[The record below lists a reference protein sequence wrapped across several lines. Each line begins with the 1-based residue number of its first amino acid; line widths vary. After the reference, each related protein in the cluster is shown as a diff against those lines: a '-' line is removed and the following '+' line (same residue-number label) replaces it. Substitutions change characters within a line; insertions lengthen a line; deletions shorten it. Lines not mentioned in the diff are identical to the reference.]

1 MSNDIKTSTQR
12 KNIKNIHNREDMK
25 EFVMDLWMK
34 GTSTHIIERMT
45 RSRVDQVYR
54 DRREKRMQKNA

>member
-1 MSNDIKTSTQR
+1 MSSDKKFNSPR
-12 KNIKNIHNREDMK
+12 KNVHNTEDMK

-34 GTSTHIIERMT
+34 GTSTHVIERMT

-54 DRREKRMQKNA
+54 DRREKRMQKNAS